1 MSKVAMIVRS
11 KAQPGKRE
19 EIRLAYEQRL
29 APRAEDNEAQELVLW
44 AADEHDAD
52 AFYLVEVYRDRPAME
67 ENGRAPWF
75 FEYLGVVG
83 PLLDGQ
89 PEVMTATPTW
99 AKGIAL

>member
-1 MSKVAMIVRS
+1 VRRS
-11 KAQPGKRE
+11 GW
-19 EIRLAYEQRL
+19 
-29 APRAEDNEAQELVLW
+29 QELVLW